1 MQHIDRTSNH
11 MRKKIL
17 FVLIAL
23 VILLIPIYFL
33 VKRTIAIE
41 YQKESIDLFYAI
53 SGNLEPDKE
62 KAIEKIDI
70 AIRLAPKNYLF
81 YVTKAD
87 MLLKLD
93 KYHDAINELQK
104 IEKFKDDYAEG
115 YMSQGMIYDFLEL
128 HDSALFQYNKALD
141 SYNLKI
147 DEYKENVDSQTY
159 LEMNRLFV
167 FILLNDSIIATNEY
181 NRLRLKYPGNPVL
194 ENLKDLDKERIIQ
207 EMYIN

>member
-1 MQHIDRTSNH
+1 

-41 YQKESIDLFYAI
+41 YQKESIDLFYSI
-53 SGNLEPDKE
+53 SGKVKPDKQ

-81 YVTKAD
+81 YATKVD

-93 KYHDAINELQK
+93 KYQDAIKELQK
-104 IEKFKDDYAEG
+104 IENFKDNYAEG
-115 YMSQGMIYDFLEL
+115 YMNQGMIYDLLEL
-128 HDSALFQYNKALD
+128 HDSALIQYNKALD
-141 SYNLKI
+141 SYNFKI
-147 DEYKENVDSQTY
+147 DEYKEDSDSQAY
-159 LEMNRLFV
+159 LEINRLFV
-167 FILLNDSIIATNEY
+167 FILSKDSIIATNEF
-181 NRLRLKYPGNPVL
+181 NRLILKYPDNPVL
-194 ENLKDLDKERIIQ
+194 VNLKDLNKERIIN
-207 EMYIN
+207 EMFIN